1 MARGTRTPAEGPRCR
16 AGLIAHAD
24 EPVSFETDIKPL
36 FRELDQQSMRRAFD
50 HWSHDD
56 VSRHADAILARGY
69 GP

>member
-1 MARGTRTPAEGPRCR
+1 
-16 AGLIAHAD
+16 LIAHAD